1 MRWTSRFFLRDKAIS
16 MVFGLISIIPLG
28 ATVFFSACKMSGFEL
43 LYNLVRI
50 QYLINLGWMGMTIV
64 FMRKAEANDLR
75 DCIDTCTESHF
86 FFERSALIWIL
97 FLWIIW
103 NVTAVLLF
111 LIGSYQN
118 DAIICIFENWFWRG
132 YLINILLPQL
142 ICILVAAAFVLSE
155 HRIAAGVML
164 IFYLFLVSSFRE
176 QIVWQ
181 KTNVPVFIYAWNVF
195 QKLFHIFYQNAEWSP
210 DVQYGLQTE
219 TSRLELEIGWI
230 LLVASIGAFRMKK
243 RCSIFKRNRFRV
255 VIGFIGTLFFALSLR
270 PASVY
275 RLTQNFDGAFA
286 DRLYYKESL
295 ANEKRELQDSEDEI
309 AKKINQQIETSLDE
323 QKSRTWQVKAY
334 ELTVNLGRMLDVEAV
349 LTLDAEADTK
359 FCFTL
364 YHGYQVKS
372 VTSLTKDVSVSFTQG
387 KDLLVVQTDRPTNQ
401 LKILISYSGYAN
413 RFYANSQ
420 AAMLPGWF
428 AWYPMAG
435 DQAIFETYQ
444 DWGNGGGAGYNPYA
458 RTDHSY
464 ICLQTN
470 QEVATNLKKVSS
482 TGKRTRYEGMANAI
496 TIVSGNL
503 YLTDKEILEEKST
516 RVVDLLSAK
525 LEKDTTLAQYTSD
538 ITAQME
544 KAITIAEQ
552 YTGEDYSDWRD
563 KKILLAS
570 EDLCRNDFNNEIAV
584 FDDSILIA
592 ENRAEAYSLLTY
604 FILEDRSLS
613 WQRKNSSIISNC
625 LLDQYFEADPSD
637 TLQELIESL
646 ERRIEFE
653 TGDVDCNSEV
663 TKKENEDLVLQDFL
677 EVAKRCLSEKKAE
690 TFLQRLV
697 AYERNPKLYESDEAF
712 LRTIS
717 EM

>member
-295 ANEKRELQDSEDEI
+295 ANEKRELQDGEDEI

-349 LTLDAEADTK
+349 LMLDAEADTK

-435 DQAIFETYQ
+435 DQA
-444 DWGNGGGAGYNPYA
+444 
-458 RTDHSY
+458 
-464 ICLQTN
+464 
-470 QEVATNLKKVSS
+470 
-482 TGKRTRYEGMANAI
+482 
-496 TIVSGNL
+496 
-503 YLTDKEILEEKST
+503 
-516 RVVDLLSAK
+516 
-525 LEKDTTLAQYTSD
+525 
-538 ITAQME
+538 
-544 KAITIAEQ
+544 IAEQ

>member
-1 MRWTSRFFLRDKAIS
+1 
-16 MVFGLISIIPLG
+16 
-28 ATVFFSACKMSGFEL
+28 
-43 LYNLVRI
+43 
-50 QYLINLGWMGMTIV
+50 
-64 FMRKAEANDLR
+64 
-75 DCIDTCTESHF
+75 
-86 FFERSALIWIL
+86 
-97 FLWIIW
+97 
-103 NVTAVLLF
+103 
-111 LIGSYQN
+111 
-118 DAIICIFENWFWRG
+118 
-132 YLINILLPQL
+132 
-142 ICILVAAAFVLSE
+142 
-155 HRIAAGVML
+155 
-164 IFYLFLVSSFRE
+164 
-176 QIVWQ
+176 
-181 KTNVPVFIYAWNVF
+181 
-195 QKLFHIFYQNAEWSP
+195 
-210 DVQYGLQTE
+210 
-219 TSRLELEIGWI
+219 
-230 LLVASIGAFRMKK
+230 
-243 RCSIFKRNRFRV
+243 
-255 VIGFIGTLFFALSLR
+255 
-270 PASVY
+270 
-275 RLTQNFDGAFA
+275 
-286 DRLYYKESL
+286 
-295 ANEKRELQDSEDEI
+295 
-309 AKKINQQIETSLDE
+309 
-323 QKSRTWQVKAY
+323 
-334 ELTVNLGRMLDVEAV
+334 
-349 LTLDAEADTK
+349 
-359 FCFTL
+359 
-364 YHGYQVKS
+364 
-372 VTSLTKDVSVSFTQG
+372 
-387 KDLLVVQTDRPTNQ
+387 
-401 LKILISYSGYAN
+401 
-413 RFYANSQ
+413 
-420 AAMLPGWF
+420 
-428 AWYPMAG
+428 
-435 DQAIFETYQ
+435 
-444 DWGNGGGAGYNPYA
+444 
-458 RTDHSY
+458 
-464 ICLQTN
+464 
-470 QEVATNLKKVSS
+470 
-482 TGKRTRYEGMANAI
+482 MANAI

-544 KAITIAEQ
+544 KAITIEEQ

>member
-1 MRWTSRFFLRDKAIS
+1 
-16 MVFGLISIIPLG
+16 
-28 ATVFFSACKMSGFEL
+28 
-43 LYNLVRI
+43 
-50 QYLINLGWMGMTIV
+50 
-64 FMRKAEANDLR
+64 
-75 DCIDTCTESHF
+75 
-86 FFERSALIWIL
+86 
-97 FLWIIW
+97 
-103 NVTAVLLF
+103 
-111 LIGSYQN
+111 
-118 DAIICIFENWFWRG
+118 
-132 YLINILLPQL
+132 
-142 ICILVAAAFVLSE
+142 
-155 HRIAAGVML
+155 
-164 IFYLFLVSSFRE
+164 
-176 QIVWQ
+176 
-181 KTNVPVFIYAWNVF
+181 
-195 QKLFHIFYQNAEWSP
+195 
-210 DVQYGLQTE
+210 
-219 TSRLELEIGWI
+219 
-230 LLVASIGAFRMKK
+230 
-243 RCSIFKRNRFRV
+243 
-255 VIGFIGTLFFALSLR
+255 
-270 PASVY
+270 
-275 RLTQNFDGAFA
+275 
-286 DRLYYKESL
+286 
-295 ANEKRELQDSEDEI
+295 
-309 AKKINQQIETSLDE
+309 
-323 QKSRTWQVKAY
+323 
-334 ELTVNLGRMLDVEAV
+334 
-349 LTLDAEADTK
+349 
-359 FCFTL
+359 
-364 YHGYQVKS
+364 
-372 VTSLTKDVSVSFTQG
+372 
-387 KDLLVVQTDRPTNQ
+387 
-401 LKILISYSGYAN
+401 
-413 RFYANSQ
+413 
-420 AAMLPGWF
+420 MLPGWF

-663 TKKENEDLVLQDFL
+663 TKKEKRRFGFTGFL

-690 TFLQRLV
+690 TFFLEACRLREKSKV
-697 AYERNPKLYESDEAF
+697 
-712 LRTIS
+712 I
-717 EM
+717 

>member
-1 MRWTSRFFLRDKAIS
+1 M
-16 MVFGLISIIPLG
+16 
-28 ATVFFSACKMSGFEL
+28 
-43 LYNLVRI
+43 
-50 QYLINLGWMGMTIV
+50 
-64 FMRKAEANDLR
+64 
-75 DCIDTCTESHF
+75 
-86 FFERSALIWIL
+86 
-97 FLWIIW
+97 
-103 NVTAVLLF
+103 
-111 LIGSYQN
+111 
-118 DAIICIFENWFWRG
+118 
-132 YLINILLPQL
+132 
-142 ICILVAAAFVLSE
+142 
-155 HRIAAGVML
+155 
-164 IFYLFLVSSFRE
+164 
-176 QIVWQ
+176 
-181 KTNVPVFIYAWNVF
+181 
-195 QKLFHIFYQNAEWSP
+195 
-210 DVQYGLQTE
+210 
-219 TSRLELEIGWI
+219 
-230 LLVASIGAFRMKK
+230 
-243 RCSIFKRNRFRV
+243 
-255 VIGFIGTLFFALSLR
+255 
-270 PASVY
+270 
-275 RLTQNFDGAFA
+275 
-286 DRLYYKESL
+286 
-295 ANEKRELQDSEDEI
+295 
-309 AKKINQQIETSLDE
+309 
-323 QKSRTWQVKAY
+323 
-334 ELTVNLGRMLDVEAV
+334 
-349 LTLDAEADTK
+349 TLDAEADTK